1 MINLTED
8 QIKNIMDN
16 GLIDQC
22 TDDEKKQVFC
32 FAFGTTFMRS
42 KDKGT
47 KKVYAEIQNL
57 SK

>member
-1 MINLTED
+1 MKNLTQNEM
-8 QIKNIMDN
+8 KNIMDN
-16 GLIDQC
+16 GQIDQC
-22 TDDEKKQVFC
+22 TEDEKKQVFC
-32 FAFGTTFMRS
+32 FAFGKKFMRS